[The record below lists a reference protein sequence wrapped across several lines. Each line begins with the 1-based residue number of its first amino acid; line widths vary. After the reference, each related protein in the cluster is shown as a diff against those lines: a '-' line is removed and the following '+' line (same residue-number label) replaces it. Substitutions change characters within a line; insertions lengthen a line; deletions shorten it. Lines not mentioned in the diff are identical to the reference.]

1 MSSLTSAVQHST
13 GVLAHAI
20 KPEKKTKDIKIRK
33 EKNKTKLFFTCM
45 ECHKNWPEKKKSRNN
60 SWIQQ
65 YHRIWQAYNNQLYFY
80 TNNEHIDTTI
90 KISIII
96 ARNLNSKV

>member
-33 EKNKTKLFFTCM
+33 EKNKTKLFFTCI
-45 ECHKNWPEKKKSRNN
+45 ECHKN
-60 SWIQQ
+60 
-65 YHRIWQAYNNQLYFY
+65 
-80 TNNEHIDTTI
+80 
-90 KISIII
+90 
-96 ARNLNSKV
+96 